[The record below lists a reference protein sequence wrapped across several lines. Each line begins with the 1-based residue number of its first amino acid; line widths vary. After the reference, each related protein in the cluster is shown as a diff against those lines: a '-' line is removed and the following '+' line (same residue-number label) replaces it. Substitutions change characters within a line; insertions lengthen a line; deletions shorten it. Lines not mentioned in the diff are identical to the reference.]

1 MTEAETLRSRLSRKP
16 IVVAP
21 GVYDPFTAL
30 IASRAGFTS
39 LYVSGA
45 AIAYTKLGRPDIGL
59 VTMTEV
65 TDTLALIRDR
75 VDSHLIV
82 DADTG
87 YGNALNVVRTVR
99 EFERAGATAIQLED
113 QDFPKRCG
121 HLDGKALIP
130 AQEMCGKIRAA
141 VDTRRSRETLIV
153 ARTDAVAVEGFE
165 RAIERAAMY
174 REAGA
179 DMLFVEAPR
188 SSGDLA
194 RIDLGA
200 RPERAAD
207 GEHGRRRQDADASG
221 GRTGNDRLFAG
232 DLPRRHRARV
242 RLHGERVLQF
252 ACDPRLQRA
261 VPQPHARLHRH
272 QRADRH
278 ARDDGARSAVR
289 NAGAT
294 GRQEDERSPV
304 TTLDPVTL
312 AVLNGRLVQIADEMD
327 ATLYRSAFNPI
338 IAEAH
343 DACHGLY
350 HAETGATL
358 VQGTSG
364 LPIFVGAMAFA
375 VKAVIDK
382 VGRDGGLDPGD
393 TYLFN
398 DPYDGGTHLNDFRL
412 VRPLM
417 RGGRVF
423 AWIASVGHWLDI
435 GGNVPGNYNPKATES
450 FQEGVRIPPVKLIR
464 AGVVQQDIIDILAA
478 NSRVPQSNWGDL
490 NGQINALDL
499 GERRLH
505 ALLDEY
511 GDETI
516 TAALAVL
523 SSRAE
528 ALMRANIAALPDGT
542 YSYDDFLDNDGVIDT
557 PLRIALDLTIAG
569 DRMTLDF
576 SRSAPPCDGPLNIAR
591 STAIACC
598 YVALKH
604 IFIDVPANAG
614 CLVPIEFNIPDTTL
628 LAVSAP
634 RPVAGYTETILRVID
649 VIFGAFAKA
658 APERAQ
664 GSPFATINALSLAG
678 WREQRRRWI
687 MFCFFGGG
695 LGGNPESDG
704 LNHSNNPISTAT
716 IPPVEILES
725 LYPVMFTQWALRP
738 DSGGPGRNR
747 GGLGAIYEV
756 EALAEAGADVFL
768 IGERGKYP
776 PFGVNGGGP
785 AALNRF
791 IYETDQGEM
800 TPPMVSKVTDI
811 RIRRGQK
818 VRLETPGGGG
828 FGDPATREP
837 ARVVRDV
844 ELGYI
849 SRESARRDYEVVLR
863 DDGTLDAEATA
874 KARAGTPA

>member
-1 MTEAETLRSRLSRKP
+1 M
-16 IVVAP
+16 
-21 GVYDPFTAL
+21 
-30 IASRAGFTS
+30 
-39 LYVSGA
+39 
-45 AIAYTKLGRPDIGL
+45 
-59 VTMTEV
+59 
-65 TDTLALIRDR
+65 
-75 VDSHLIV
+75 
-82 DADTG
+82 
-87 YGNALNVVRTVR
+87 
-99 EFERAGATAIQLED
+99 
-113 QDFPKRCG
+113 
-121 HLDGKALIP
+121 
-130 AQEMCGKIRAA
+130 
-141 VDTRRSRETLIV
+141 
-153 ARTDAVAVEGFE
+153 
-165 RAIERAAMY
+165 
-174 REAGA
+174 
-179 DMLFVEAPR
+179 
-188 SSGDLA
+188 
-194 RIDLGA
+194 
-200 RPERAAD
+200 
-207 GEHGRRRQDADASG
+207 
-221 GRTGNDRLFAG
+221 
-232 DLPRRHRARV
+232 
-242 RLHGERVLQF
+242 
-252 ACDPRLQRA
+252 
-261 VPQPHARLHRH
+261 
-272 QRADRH
+272 
-278 ARDDGARSAVR
+278 
-289 NAGAT
+289 
-294 GRQEDERSPV
+294 

-343 DACHGLY
+343 DACHGIY
-350 HAETGATL
+350 HAATGATL

-382 VGRDGGLDPGD
+382 VERDGDLAPGD
-393 TYLFN
+393 TYFFN
-398 DPYDGGTHLNDFRL
+398 DPYAGGTHLNDFRL

-464 AGVVQQDIIDILAA
+464 ARIIQQDIIDILAA

-505 ALLDEY
+505 ELLDES
-511 GDETI
+511 GDDTI
-516 TAALAVL
+516 AAAFAAL

-542 YSYDDFLDNDGVIDT
+542 YSYDDFLDNDGVTDA

-576 SRSAPPCDGPLNIAR
+576 SRSARPCEGPLNIAR
-591 STAIACC
+591 STAIASC

-649 VIFGAFAKA
+649 VIFGAFSKA

-678 WREQRRRWI
+678 WREQRQRWI

-747 GGLGAIYEV
+747 GGLGAIYEI
-756 EALAEAGADVFL
+756 EALADDGADVFL

-776 PFGVNGGGP
+776 PFGVNGGKA

-791 IYETDQGEM
+791 THETDQGAKN
-800 TPPMVSKVTDI
+800 PPLVSKVTDI

-828 FGDPATREP
+828 FGDPAMREP
-837 ARVVRDV
+837 DRVLRDV
-844 ELGYI
+844 RLGYI
-849 SRESARRDYEVVLR
+849 SPEAARRDYKVALNS
-863 DDGTLDAEATA
+863 DGSLDTGATT
-874 KARAGTPA
+874 KARAKP

>member
-1 MTEAETLRSRLSRKP
+1 
-16 IVVAP
+16 
-21 GVYDPFTAL
+21 
-30 IASRAGFTS
+30 
-39 LYVSGA
+39 
-45 AIAYTKLGRPDIGL
+45 
-59 VTMTEV
+59 
-65 TDTLALIRDR
+65 
-75 VDSHLIV
+75 
-82 DADTG
+82 
-87 YGNALNVVRTVR
+87 
-99 EFERAGATAIQLED
+99 
-113 QDFPKRCG
+113 
-121 HLDGKALIP
+121 
-130 AQEMCGKIRAA
+130 
-141 VDTRRSRETLIV
+141 
-153 ARTDAVAVEGFE
+153 
-165 RAIERAAMY
+165 
-174 REAGA
+174 
-179 DMLFVEAPR
+179 
-188 SSGDLA
+188 
-194 RIDLGA
+194 
-200 RPERAAD
+200 
-207 GEHGRRRQDADASG
+207 
-221 GRTGNDRLFAG
+221 
-232 DLPRRHRARV
+232 
-242 RLHGERVLQF
+242 
-252 ACDPRLQRA
+252 
-261 VPQPHARLHRH
+261 
-272 QRADRH
+272 
-278 ARDDGARSAVR
+278 
-289 NAGAT
+289 
-294 GRQEDERSPV
+294 V

-382 VGRDGGLDPGD
+382 VAHDGHLEGGD

-464 AGVVQQDIIDILAA
+464 AGVIQQDIVDILAA

-511 GDETI
+511 GEETI
-516 TAALAVL
+516 TAALAAL

-542 YSYDDFLDNDGVIDT
+542 YTCDDFLDNDGVTDE
-557 PLRIALDLTIAG
+557 PLRIALDLTITG
-569 DRMTLDF
+569 DTMRLDF

-604 IFIDVPANAG
+604 IFTDVPANAG
-614 CLVPIEFNIPDTTL
+614 CLAPIEFNIPDTTL

-678 WREQRRRWI
+678 WREHRRRWI

-725 LYPVMFTQWALRP
+725 LYPIMFTQWALRP

-747 GGLGAIYEV
+747 GGLGAIYEI
-756 EALAEAGADVFL
+756 EALAKDGADVFL

-791 IYETDQGEM
+791 IHETDQGEM
-800 TPPMVSKVTDI
+800 TPPLVSKVTDI
-811 RIRRGQK
+811 RIRCGQK

-837 ARVVRDV
+837 WRVVRDV
-844 ELGYI
+844 QFGYV
-849 SRESARRDYEVVLR
+849 SREAARRDYKVVLR
-863 DDGTLDAEATA
+863 RDGSLDADATA
-874 KARAGTPA
+874 KARTETLA